1 MLRYQQVQ
9 TDTATPDIKPNVII
23 RDNKKKYV
31 CW

>member
-9 TDTATPDIKPNVII
+9 TDTATRDNKTNVII

-31 CW
+31 C